1 MNLSQDTVGIL
12 KNFASINP
20 NIVMRVGNTVKTIS
34 EAKNILAQADIS
46 EDIPVEF
53 GIYDLNEFLNVV
65 SLFEEPVLQFQDTK
79 KVRIADGRFKQSVNY
94 HFSDPTILT
103 SPQKEVPML
112 STEVSVD
119 LTEQQ
124 MGSLRR
130 AASTLGVSDV
140 VLEGSASGTTI
151 SVVDLKDPTSN
162 NYQLVLENVTHSAE
176 QFKIIFNINN
186 LKLIPGNYHVSI
198 SNQFVS
204 NFKHSELNVQYWVAV
219 EKSSSFGA

>member
-103 SPQKEVPML
+103 TPQKDIAMP
-112 STEVSVD
+112 SIEVSFD

-124 MGSLRR
+124 MSSLRR

-140 VLEGSASGTTI
+140 IIEGTSSGVTI
-151 SVVDLKDPTSN
+151 SVADLKDPTSN
-162 NYQLVLENVTHSAE
+162 NYQLVIENVTRSADE
-176 QFKIIFNINN
+176 FKIMFNINN
-186 LKLIPGNYHVSI
+186 LKFIPGSYHVAI
-198 SNQFVS
+198 SNKFIS

>member
-34 EAKNILAQADIS
+34 EAKNILAQADIR

-79 KVRIADGRFKQSVNY
+79 KVRVADGRQKQSVNY

-103 SPQKEVPML
+103 TPQKDITMP
-112 STEVSVD
+112 SIEVSFD
-119 LTEQQ
+119 ITDSQ
-124 MGSLRR
+124 MASLRR
-130 AASTLGVSDV
+130 AASTLSVTDV
-140 VLEGSASGTTI
+140 VLKGTADGVTI
-151 SVVDLKDPTSN
+151 SVADIKDPTSN
-162 NYQLVLENVTHSAE
+162 SYQLELDNVTRVAE
-176 QFKIIFNINN
+176 DFEIMFNINN
-186 LKLIPGNYHVSI
+186 LKLIPGNYQVDI
-198 SNQFVS
+198 SSKFIS
-204 NFKHSELNVQYWVAV
+204 NFKHSEYSLQYWVAV
-219 EKSSSFGA
+219 EKSSTFGV